1 MQRRELEVVAA
12 PEGAEPFATDAVVAE
27 EDTYLVL
34 GADAEIPE
42 SQIARLRI
50 FHEAFTA
57 KPAEPGSVV
66 VRTGPPLRLLA
77 VVHDLSQQPTWSE
90 EWVAAALDAILRE
103 VGTRGLRTLA
113 MPLLGRVHGALPI
126 DRFVVLLRSA
136 LDRCNPA
143 CLERVWLV
151 TPEGELE
158 GVRDLLE
165 SGLFR

>member
-1 MQRRELEVVAA
+1 MQQRELDVVAA
-12 PEGAEPFATDAVVAE
+12 PESVAPFATDAVVAE

-34 GADAEIPE
+34 SADAEIRE

-57 KPAEPGSVV
+57 KPAQPGSVV
-66 VRTGPPLRLLA
+66 VRSGSPLRLLA
-77 VVHDLSQQPTWSE
+77 VVHDLSHQPTWSE
-90 EWVAAALDAILRE
+90 EWVGAALDAILRE

-113 MPLLGRVHGALPI
+113 MPLLGSVHGALPI
-126 DRFVVLLRSA
+126 DRFVVVLRSA
-136 LDRCNPA
+136 LDRGAPA

-151 TPEGELE
+151 TPEDELDQ
-158 GVRDLLE
+158 VRRLLE